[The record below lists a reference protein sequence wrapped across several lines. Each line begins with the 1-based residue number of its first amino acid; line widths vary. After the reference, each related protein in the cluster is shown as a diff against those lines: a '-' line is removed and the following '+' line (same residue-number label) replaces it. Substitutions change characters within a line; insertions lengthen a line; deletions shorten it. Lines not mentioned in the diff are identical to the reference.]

1 MPDLRQDRTF
11 EPRGTAVLGEGQ
23 QAGSGRS
30 LRPYSDQIQAQ
41 SVRCRGMML
50 RVTLWM
56 VRSGRH
62 GEGENEALTAGIV
75 GIGWA
80 DLGDLSDVGT
90 TEDIRERAVEAH
102 TAFTS
107 KDVNATVRA
116 SRRHSAAGARQNQVG
131 GRSGVFMLR
140 RTGRPGV
147 RFDGSCAAWQALRFA
162 SCVSIPSAACM

>member
-1 MPDLRQDRTF
+1 
-11 EPRGTAVLGEGQ
+11 
-23 QAGSGRS
+23 
-30 LRPYSDQIQAQ
+30 
-41 SVRCRGMML
+41 MML

-116 SRRHSAAGARQNQVG
+116 SRRHSAAGLARTRSADVAVSSCFA
-131 GRSGVFMLR
+131 GRVDPVFGSTVPAQPGKHSGSLR
-140 RTGRPGV
+140 ASAFHRRHACE
-147 RFDGSCAAWQALRFA
+147 DACASGMDQD
-162 SCVSIPSAACM
+162 